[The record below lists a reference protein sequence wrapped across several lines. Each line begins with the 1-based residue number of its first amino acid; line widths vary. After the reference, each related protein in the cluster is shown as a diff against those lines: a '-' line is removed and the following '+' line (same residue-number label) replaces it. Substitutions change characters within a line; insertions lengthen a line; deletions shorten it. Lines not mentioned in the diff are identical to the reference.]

1 MNSHKLA
8 FIPNNVDWGTTL
20 PLISVDVVEKS
31 FADYGMEDIGV
42 S

>member
-1 MNSHKLA
+1 MDPHKFV

-31 FADYGMEDIGV
+31 FADDGMQNV
-42 S
+42 